1 MKAKEDGSGER
12 RIKTVEIRCVALDL
26 DRTTLNREGKLG
38 EANRKAIEELIE
50 KGVCVVIA
58 SGRSFHTLPA
68 DVTGIFGISYAVTS
82 NGAAVYRV
90 PDKRCLKRYTV
101 SASAATAILDAL
113 RGEEVA
119 YEAFLDGC
127 AYAQHDFI
135 QDPVRYG
142 TSVNGVEYIRST
154 RRPVE
159 DITGFIKEH
168 AGQLE
173 SMDIVV
179 PDAGQKER
187 LWRRIAAAAPDVYI
201 TSSVQQLIEISDR
214 QAGKHSGLKFV
225 TDLLG
230 IAPESVAAFGDGDND
245 VDMMKFAGY
254 GVAVANASEKCKKA
268 ARYVTKSHDE
278 DGVAY
283 GLRKIL
289 GCL

>member
-1 MKAKEDGSGER
+1 MK
-12 RIKTVEIRCVALDL
+12 IRCVALDL

-38 EANRKAIEELIE
+38 AANRKAIEELIE

-68 DVTGIFGISYAVTS
+68 DVTGISGISYAVTS
-82 NGAAVYRV
+82 NGAAVYRM
-90 PDKRCLKRYTV
+90 PDQRCLKRYTV
-101 SASAATAILDAL
+101 SSPSVTAILDTL
-113 RGEEVA
+113 QGEDVA

-127 AYAQHDFI
+127 AYAQSDFI
-135 QDPVRYG
+135 EDPMRYG
-142 TSVNGVEYIRST
+142 TSVKGVEYIRST

-187 LWRRIAAAAPDVYI
+187 LWKQIAAAAPDVYI

-225 TDLLG
+225 TDLLD

-254 GVAVANASEKCKKA
+254 GVAVANASRQCKAA